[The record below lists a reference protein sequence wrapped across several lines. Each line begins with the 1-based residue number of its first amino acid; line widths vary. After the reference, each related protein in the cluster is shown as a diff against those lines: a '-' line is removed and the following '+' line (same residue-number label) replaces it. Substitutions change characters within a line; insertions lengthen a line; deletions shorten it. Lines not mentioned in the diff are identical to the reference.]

1 MPLPDSLIDVLD
13 HWAEQLPDK
22 SAYIFLADG
31 ENKEETIT
39 YAELKRRVV
48 TFAAN
53 IQQTTKPNERVLL
66 LNPPG
71 IDFIIS
77 FLGCLYAGNI
87 PVPLYPPDKHSLSR
101 MVSVSL
107 DCDASTALANSLTI
121 EKFDSYKTLYSETLQ
136 KKSKDYADFVKVVD
150 RLKLIDSDILQRDIN
165 NTLRESRPKANQTA
179 FLQYTSGST
188 NHPKGVMVS
197 HGNLVHNSWLIHKL
211 TLHDTNHCK
220 VSWLPPFH
228 DMGLIGEILQNLY
241 GGMTLVFMAPNTFLK
256 RPIRWLK
263 AITKYSQLGPVSCGS
278 PNFGYEFCIETVSD
292 DQLEQLDLSNWKLAY
307 NGAEP
312 VRITTVE
319 RFIEKFKPCGFKASA
334 FHPTYG
340 LAENTLIVSV
350 SEMHEEPIITTLDA
364 DLLKQNIAKEV
375 TNSYPN
381 TIQLPSCGNITDDQR
396 VAFVNPDT
404 LAECPDGHIG
414 EIWVKGGSVALG
426 YWNNEEE
433 TQRTFK
439 AHISDTGEG
448 PFLRTGDLG
457 FTLNKRLYITG
468 RLKDMVIICGQ
479 NHYPQDIEVTVEESH
494 EAIRTGGG
502 AAFSID
508 NQGNEVLVIVYEVK
522 RKYLK
527 QTNMEELKTIIRD
540 TVIKKHGLA
549 VYDIVF
555 IEQSSFPKTT
565 SGKLQR
571 RLCKKLYLEGKL
583 EIIKAET
590 DIIS

>member
-13 HWAEQLPDK
+13 HWSVTSPNK
-22 SAYIFLADG
+22 TAYIFLADG

-39 YAELKRRVV
+39 YAELQKRVMI
-48 TFAAN
+48 FAAN
-53 IQQTTKPNERVLL
+53 IQKTTQPHERVLL

-107 DCDASTALANSLTI
+107 DCDAITALANSITI

-136 KKSKDYADFVKVVD
+136 QKSKDYVDFIKVVD
-150 RLKLIDSDILQRDIN
+150 QLKLIDSDVLQHDIKN
-165 NTLRESRPKANQTA
+165 PLKESRPKSNQTA

-197 HGNLVHNSWLIHKL
+197 HGNLVHNSMLIHKL
-211 TLHDTNHCK
+211 TLHDPDHCK

-241 GGMTLVFMAPNTFLK
+241 GGMTLVFMAPNAFLK

-263 AITKYSQLGPVSCGS
+263 AITKYSYLGPVSCGA
-278 PNFGYEFCIETVSD
+278 PNFGYEFCIETVTD
-292 DQLEQLDLSNWKLAY
+292 DQLEQLDLSKWKLAY

-312 VRITTVE
+312 VRIATIE
-319 RFIEKFKPCGFKASA
+319 RFINKFKPCGFKPSA

-350 SEMHEEPIITTLDA
+350 SEMHEDPVITTLDA
-364 DLLKQNIAKEV
+364 DLLKQNIAKEC
-375 TNSYPN
+375 NEDARN
-381 TIQLPSCGNITDDQR
+381 TIKLPACGDIIDEQR
-396 VAFVNPDT
+396 VIFVNPET
-404 LAECPDGHIG
+404 LTECPEGHIG

-433 TQRTFK
+433 TQRTFN
-439 AHISDTGEG
+439 AHVSDTGEG

-479 NHYPQDIEVTVEESH
+479 NHYPQDIEITVEESH
-494 EAIRTGGG
+494 EAIRTAGG

-508 NQGNEVLVIVYEVK
+508 HQGNEALVIVYELK

-527 QTNMEELKTIIRD
+527 QINFEAVKATIRD
-540 TVIKKHGLA
+540 AVIKKHGLA
-549 VYDIVF
+549 ILDIVF

-571 RLCKKLYLEGKL
+571 RLCKQLYLDGKL
-583 EIIKAET
+583 EVLKEET